1 LMILRNLVAIAVGVG
16 AWTFPAQAQLV
27 TWSAPVLDY
36 FYDASSNSIK
46 TVSGVPGAA
55 SIDGI
60 VPSAVKLQR
69 AYIAP
74 GRRFAIVQV
83 VDGSAVLLDWS
94 NGSSVREVSGAPAV
108 IDAVAFSRSGSIAAV
123 LSSGKVQVWRGL
135 PDDPAIQQEIAF
147 EATSLA
153 VSDDGTVA
161 AVQPDGIYLLD
172 SGEPK
177 LIAAGEYSALAFRP
191 GTRDLAA
198 AGRFTD
204 TVMGIRIG
212 AGASTLASGDDGIAE
227 PVALEFSSDG
237 SKLVIANRRG
247 RSATIVDMAATRAT
261 SVTCDCNALVASPA
275 TSSAV
280 FRIAESDGAVVFLD
294 ASSADLRTFT
304 VPVIGETR

>member
-1 LMILRNLVAIAVGVG
+1 MIVRNFVAIAVGVG
-16 AWTFPAQAQLV
+16 AWAFPARAQSAI
-27 TWSAPVLDY
+27 WSTPVLDY

-55 SIDGI
+55 SVDGV
-60 VPSAVKLQR
+60 VPSAVKLKK

-74 GRRFAIVQV
+74 GKRFAIIQV

-94 NGSSVREVSGAPAV
+94 NGSLAHEVSGAPAA
-108 IDAVAFSRSGSIAAV
+108 IDAVAFSRNGNVAAV

-135 PDDPAIQQEIAF
+135 PNDPAIQHEIASD
-147 EATSLA
+147 ASALA
-153 VSDDGTVA
+153 IADDGTVA
-161 AVQPDGIYLLD
+161 AAQADGIYLLD
-172 SGEPK
+172 SGEAK
-177 LIAAGEYSALAFRP
+177 LIATGDYSALAFRP

-198 AGRFTD
+198 AGRFND
-204 TVMGIRIG
+204 TVVSIRGG
-212 AGASTLASGDDGIAE
+212 ASSSTLATADDGIAE

-247 RSATIVDMAATRAT
+247 RSATIVEMAAAKAT

-275 TSSAV
+275 ASSAV
-280 FRIAESDGAVVFLD
+280 FRIADSGDAVVFLD